1 MAFALRRPSF
11 DARSA
16 PGRVI
21 PVEAAQLRSIF
32 LEYFA
37 TNGHSI
43 VPSASLIP
51 HDPSLLFT
59 VAGMVPFKPYF
70 LGEEV
75 PPFGRAVTIQKCFRA
90 PDIDIIGT
98 TQRHLTFFEMMG
110 NFSFGDYFKE
120 GAIQFAWGLIT
131 EGFGL
136 DPERLWVTVHN
147 SDDVAEE
154 LWRDLIGVRPE
165 RIQRLDEDNF
175 WDMGDTG
182 PCGPC
187 SEIFY
192 DKGAQFGADGGPAF
206 GGDDRFVE
214 FWNLVFMQYEK
225 GPGGSMTE
233 LPQQNI
239 DTGSGFERVLS
250 ILNGV
255 ESVFATDLFTPLLE
269 TAARA
274 LDTPYGRDES
284 TDVAIRRIADH
295 GRAMTMLVADGV
307 LPSNEGRGYVLRRI
321 IRRAILAAR
330 RAGSNAALSGALVDA
345 TIAKMG
351 DAYPILKKD
360 RELIIEI
367 LEREEAGF
375 ARTLRTGMLLL
386 EEARDDVT
394 ASGSTVF
401 PGDVAFKLHDTHGFP
416 IELTNEIVAESGL
429 VVERSAFDAAMSEQ
443 RARARAGSK
452 ALHLADEAQY
462 RELVERHGETEF
474 VGRDVARYSVETTVL
489 ALLVGEDG
497 TSELFLD
504 STPFYAE
511 SGGQVGDV
519 GSIVTETGRFDV
531 VDTQNVAG
539 GLYAHRGRVT
549 GEVLPG
555 QVAIATIDALRREAV
570 RRNHTATHLLHAG
583 LRTVLG
589 EHVRQQ
595 GSYVGPERL
604 RFDFSHAS
612 GLAPEE
618 TEAILTMV
626 NVEVVEND
634 DVTTIQTSKQEAEK
648 LGAVAFFGD
657 KYGDRVRVVRAGAHS
672 LEFCGGTHVERLGDI
687 GQVQIVSEA
696 SIGSNTRRIE
706 AVSGL
711 GAYRRSQQM
720 EGALGS
726 VATLLKVASDDVVP
740 ALERLFERQR
750 EIEKEVSQLR
760 QAQLSAF
767 AEQLHQQTDGDAVI
781 ARVDGYAGE
790 QLRTLAQD
798 LQRRGRRVVVLVG
811 VNEDKVSLVVASDE
825 SLDAQSAVKQL
836 ATLVGG
842 GGGGSARVALAGG
855 RDVTAVDEVLRAAA
869 SL

>member
-1 MAFALRRPSF
+1 
-11 DARSA
+11 
-16 PGRVI
+16 
-21 PVEAAQLRSIF
+21 VEAAQLRSIF
-32 LEYFA
+32 LDYFA
-37 TNGHSI
+37 ANGHTI

-70 LGEEV
+70 LGEEI
-75 PPFGRAVTIQKCFRA
+75 PAFDRAVTIQKCFRA

-136 DPERLWVTVHN
+136 DPDRLWVTVHN

-175 WDMGDTG
+175 WDMGETG

-187 SEIFY
+187 SEIFF
-192 DKGAQFGADGGPAF
+192 DKGPQFGADGGPAF

-225 GPGGSMTE
+225 GLGGSMTE
-233 LPQQNI
+233 LPKQNI

-255 ESVFATDLFTPLLE
+255 ESVFATDLFTPLLD
-269 TAARA
+269 TASRA
-274 LDTPYGRDES
+274 LDTPYGRDEK
-284 TDVAIRRIADH
+284 TDIAIRRIADH

-330 RAGSNAALSGALVDA
+330 RAGSETPLTAALVDA
-345 TIAKMG
+345 TITKMG
-351 DAYPILKKD
+351 DAYPVLVKD

-375 ARTLRTGMLLL
+375 ARTLRTGMNLL
-386 EEARDDVT
+386 EEAREEVIKT
-394 ASGSTVF
+394 GSSVF
-401 PGDVAFKLHDTHGFP
+401 PGEVAFKLHDTHGFP
-416 IELTNEIVAESGL
+416 IELTDEIVAESGM
-429 VVERSAFDAAMSEQ
+429 VVERSAFDAAMADQ
-443 RARARAGSK
+443 RTRARAGSK

-462 RELVERHGETEF
+462 RDLVERHGTTEF
-474 VGRDVARYSVETTVL
+474 VGRDAARYSVETTVL

-511 SGGQVGDV
+511 SGGQVGDT

-531 VDTQNVAG
+531 IDTQSVAG
-539 GLYAHRGRVT
+539 GLFAHRGRVT

-555 QVAIATIDALRREAV
+555 QVAVATIDPLRREAV

-583 LRTVLG
+583 LRSVLG
-589 EHVRQQ
+589 DHVRQQ
-595 GSYVGPERL
+595 GSYVGPDRL
-604 RFDFSHAS
+604 RFDFSHGA
-612 GLAPEE
+612 GLAREE
-618 TEAILTMV
+618 VDAILTMV
-626 NVEVVEND
+626 NVDVVEND
-634 DVTTIQTSKQEAEK
+634 GVTTIQTSKQEAEK
-648 LGAVAFFGD
+648 MGAVAFFGD

-672 LEFCGGTHVERLGDI
+672 LEFCGGTHVDRLGDI
-687 GQVQIVSEA
+687 GQIQLVSEA
-696 SIGSNTRRIE
+696 SIGSNTRRLE

-711 GAYRRSQQM
+711 GAYRRAQQM
-720 EGALGS
+720 EGVLGS
-726 VATLLKVASDDVVP
+726 VATLLKVATDDVVP
-740 ALERLFERQR
+740 ALERLFDRQR
-750 EIEKEVSQLR
+750 EVEKEVAQLR
-760 QAQLSAF
+760 QAQLSTF
-767 AEQLHQQTDGDAVI
+767 AEQLHSQVSGEVLV
-781 ARVDGYAGE
+781 ARVDGYPGE

-798 LQRRGRRVVVLVG
+798 LQRRGRRAVVLVG
-811 VNEDKVSLVVASDE
+811 VHDEKVSLAVATDE
-825 SLDAQSAVKQL
+825 TLDAQGTVKSL
-836 ATLVGG
+836 ASLVGG
-842 GGGGSARVALAGG
+842 GGGGSARLALAGG
-855 RDVTAVDEVLRAAA
+855 RDASGIDRVLQAAA
-869 SL
+869 AL